1 MDKIQTGCSYF
12 VIFVSLFL
20 PRLPF
25 QVFNLSGYFLFIV
38 SNFCL
43 DCLFR
48 FSIHRDAHFCLSRP
62 FRVFDLPSCSFV
74 FLDKVFLDCVSI
86 YRMREFIAVHGCES
100 HSTAREASFDDVWAF
115 VIRSPFAPRI
125 WLKRQN
131 LFKHEV
137 AFPEFTR
144 SDLFVES
151 FLHSSLIELSMT
163 QSGQALFF
171 NQVQLVVSALTP
183 VGLR

>member
-1 MDKIQTGCSYF
+1 MWTNYRLTAVTLSF
-12 VIFVSLFL
+12 FVSLFL

-25 QVFNLSGYFLFIV
+25 QIFNLSGYFLFIV

-48 FSIHRDAHFCLSRP
+48 FSIHRDALFCLSRP
-62 FRVFDLPSCSFV
+62 LRVFDLPSCSFV
-74 FLDKVFLDCVSI
+74 FFLDKVFFDCVSI
-86 YRMREFIAVHGCES
+86 HRMREFITVHGCES
-100 HSTAREASFDDVWAF
+100 HSTARKASLDDVWAF

-125 WLKRQN
+125 CLKRQD

-137 AFPEFTR
+137 AFSEFTR

-151 FLHSSLIELSMT
+151 FLHPSLIELPVT

-171 NQVQLVVSALTP
+171 N
-183 VGLR
+183 

>member
-1 MDKIQTGCSYF
+1 MDKIQTDCSYF

-25 QVFNLSGYFLFIV
+25 QVFNPPRRSFLPKPPFAGFRLTELF
-38 SNFCL
+38 FC
-43 DCLFR
+43 
-48 FSIHRDAHFCLSRP
+48 
-62 FRVFDLPSCSFV
+62 
-74 FLDKVFLDCVSI
+74 FLDKVFFDCVSI
-86 YRMREFIAVHGCES
+86 HRMREFITVHGCES

-115 VIRSPFAPRI
+115 VIRSPFAPKI

-137 AFPEFTR
+137 AFSEFTR

-151 FLHSSLIELSMT
+151 FLHSSLIELSVT

-171 NQVQLVVSALTP
+171 N
-183 VGLR
+183 

>member
-1 MDKIQTGCSYF
+1 MDKIQTDGSYF

-25 QVFNLSGYFLFIV
+25 LVFNLSGYFLFIV

-43 DCLFR
+43 DRPFR
-48 FSIHRDAHFCLSRP
+48 FSIHRDALFCLSRP

-74 FLDKVFLDCVSI
+74 LLDKVFLDCVSV

-100 HSTAREASFDDVWAF
+100 HSTARKASFDDVRAF
-115 VIRSPFAPRI
+115 VVRSPFAPRI

-137 AFPEFTR
+137 AFSEFTR
-144 SDLFVES
+144 SNLLIEG
-151 FLHSSLIELSMT
+151 FLHPSLIYLSMT

-171 NQVQLVVSALTP
+171 N
-183 VGLR
+183 